1 MEAFQ
6 RFSPNLLNFQGPLS
20 VEMEVK
26 PPFANHVISINESS
40 DSVGEII
47 SSKITKFVVR
57 ATELN
62 NENIYVLQIGAR
74 LCYKLGQV
82 CFITN

>member
-1 MEAFQ
+1 
-6 RFSPNLLNFQGPLS
+6 
-20 VEMEVK
+20 MEVK

-62 NENIYVLQIGAR
+62 NENIDVLQIGAR